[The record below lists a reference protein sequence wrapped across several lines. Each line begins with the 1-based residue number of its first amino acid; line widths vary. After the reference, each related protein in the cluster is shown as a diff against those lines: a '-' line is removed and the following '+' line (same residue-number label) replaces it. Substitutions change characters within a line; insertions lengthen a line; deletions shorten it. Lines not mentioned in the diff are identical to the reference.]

1 MSVGRAVGADHPRIP
16 CIGSPD
22 YRQRCSVVS
31 ASGVKAVAA
40 IDRGRLGALLA
51 VERATHRARTPASR
65 AAFEQANHLLGGVPM
80 TWMNKWSGGYP
91 LYLAGALGNRVV
103 DLDGHEY
110 VDFALGDTAAMAGHS
125 PPATVAAVMERIE
138 IAGGITAMM
147 PSLDAEWVAAELTR
161 RFGLGQWSFSLSATD
176 ANRWALRIA
185 RMVTGRPMVM
195 AFSYCYHGS
204 VDETFV
210 ITGADGGTA
219 PRGGNVGP
227 AVPVSQTTRVAE
239 FNDIASVERG
249 LAHGDVAV
257 LIMEPALTN
266 IGIVL
271 PEPGFLEAVREAC
284 TRHGT
289 LLLIDETHTISEGPG
304 GCTAAWGLEPDIF
317 VIGKSIGGGIPC
329 GAYGLSDAVAAAV
342 RAHSEA
348 DLVDVGGVGG
358 TLAGNVMSTAA
369 MRATLG
375 YVLTEEAFAHMT
387 ALGSRFREGVE
398 EVLARHEAPWSVAQ
412 LGARAEY
419 RFCSPA
425 ARTGTES
432 AAAHDDDL
440 EEYLHLFMSN
450 RGVLMTPFHN
460 MALMC
465 PDTTAADVDL
475 HTALFDEAVGLLM
488 AT

>member
-1 MSVGRAVGADHPRIP
+1 M
-16 CIGSPD
+16 
-22 YRQRCSVVS
+22 
-31 ASGVKAVAA
+31 
-40 IDRGRLGALLA
+40 DRSTLHEALES
-51 VERATHRARTPASR
+51 ERTHHYERTAKSR
-65 AAFEQANHLLGGVPM
+65 AAFESADHLFGRVPM

-91 LYLAGALGNRVV
+91 LYLSGAHGNRVT

-110 VDFALGDTAAMAGHS
+110 VDFALGDTGAMAGHS
-125 PPATVAAVMERIE
+125 PSATVAAVTERIGE
-138 IAGGITAMM
+138 LGGITTMM
-147 PSLDAEWVAAELTR
+147 PTQDAQWVAADLSR
-161 RFGLGQWSFSLSATD
+161 RFGLPLWSFSLTATD
-176 ANRWALRIA
+176 ANRWALRMA
-185 RMVTGRPMVM
+185 RMVTGRPMVL

-210 ITGADGGTA
+210 ITGPDGGTA
-219 PRGGNVGP
+219 PRAGNVGP

-239 FNDIASVERG
+239 FNDLASVEAA
-249 LAHGDVAV
+249 LAHEDVAV

-271 PEPGFLEAVREAC
+271 PEPGFLEGVRELC

-289 LLLIDETHTISEGPG
+289 LLLIDETHTISAGPG

-317 VIGKSIGGGIPC
+317 VIGKSIGGGIPS
-329 GAYGLSDAVAAAV
+329 GAYGITQAVADAV
-342 RAHSEA
+342 RNHPEA

-358 TLAGNVMSTAA
+358 TLAGNALSTAA

-375 YVLTEEAFAHMT
+375 EVLTDANFEHMIARAT
-387 ALGSRFREGVE
+387 QFREGVE
-398 EVLARHEAPWSVAQ
+398 GVLEKYEVPWSIER

-425 ARTGTES
+425 PRTGSES
-432 AAAHDDDL
+432 AAAHDDDI
-440 EEYLHLFMSN
+440 EEYLHLYLSN
-450 RGVLMTPFHN
+450 RGVLITPFHN

-475 HTALFDEAVGLLM
+475 HTELFGQAV
-488 AT
+488 AQIV